1 MRTRIVLAF
10 AALSVTAMACAP
22 AASAVEERK
31 SGEMTEAGFWQIVD
45 ESARSGTDQQSQAAL
60 LRATLDRL
68 TPREIEAF
76 ADIFEGLMRQSYR
89 WDLWGAGFVV
99 EGGMSDDGFEY
110 FRRWLISRGKAA
122 FDKVSADPD
131 ALGDI
136 IPHDQDGD
144 FEFEEFGYIAREVW
158 AKKTGRD
165 ADAMLSHARPY
176 SQDPSG
182 TPFSEDPAALS
193 KRYPKLWAR
202 FGTD

>member
-1 MRTRIVLAF
+1 MRTWTVLAF
-10 AALSVTAMACAP
+10 AVLSVAATACAP
-22 AASAVEERK
+22 AASALEERK
-31 SGEMTEAGFWQIVD
+31 ASEVTEARFWQIVG
-45 ESARSGTDQQSQAAL
+45 ESARKGMDQQSQADG
-60 LRATLDRL
+60 LRAALDRL

-165 ADAMLSHARPY
+165 AEAMPSHARPY
-176 SQDPSG
+176 SHDPSG
-182 TPFSEDPAALS
+182 APFSEDSAALR